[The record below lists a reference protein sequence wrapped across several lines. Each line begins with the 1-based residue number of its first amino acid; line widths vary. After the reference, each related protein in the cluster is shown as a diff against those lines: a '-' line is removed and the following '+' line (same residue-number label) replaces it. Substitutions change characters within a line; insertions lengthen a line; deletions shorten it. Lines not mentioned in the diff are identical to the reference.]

1 MLSLEVW
8 RSARMSIMISS
19 DNLFSTVTESHS
31 RLRLP
36 LPSARTML
44 SSRSGLEGELE
55 KPELVGVDGWTA
67 VSGKE
72 GY

>member
-1 MLSLEVW
+1 
-8 RSARMSIMISS
+8 
-19 DNLFSTVTESHS
+19 
-31 RLRLP
+31 
-36 LPSARTML
+36 ML